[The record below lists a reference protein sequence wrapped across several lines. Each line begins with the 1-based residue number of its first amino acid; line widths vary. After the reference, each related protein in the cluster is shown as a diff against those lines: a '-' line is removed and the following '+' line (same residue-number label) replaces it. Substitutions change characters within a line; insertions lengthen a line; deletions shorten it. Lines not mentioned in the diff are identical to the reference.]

1 LVEKNVKPKFCPVGT
16 ICWLFN
22 KFVKFIISKNSQFW
36 LLAPIEA
43 VSLLA
48 GVQPARYSGKREQ
61 YWLKK
66 DRFSAP
72 NYSSNFEMQSNE
84 IALPLASK

>member
-1 LVEKNVKPKFCPVGT
+1 MLSRQGLDVGSKKKCQPNFVPLGT
-16 ICWLFN
+16 VCWLFYTFF
-22 KFVKFIISKNSQFW
+22 KFNVSKNSQFW

-43 VSLLA
+43 VSFWG
-48 GVQPARYSGKREQ
+48 GVRPKRYSGKREQ

-72 NYSSNFEMQSNE
+72 SFDYAQD
-84 IALPLASK
+84 

>member
-1 LVEKNVKPKFCPVGT
+1 LVEKNVKSKFCPVGT
-16 ICWLFN
+16 ICWLSN
-22 KFVKFIISKNSQFW
+22 KFVLFGISKNSRFW

-43 VSLLA
+43 VSPDLEKQGFFA
-48 GVQPARYSGKREQ
+48 VVFVYREYSGKREQ

-72 NYSSNFEMQSNE
+72 SFDYAQD
-84 IALPLASK
+84 